1 MQLFSACARRLC
13 PMLALAVVSTLL
25 LPACS
30 KESPDELISSARNYE
45 AKGEH
50 KAAIIQLRNALQQK
64 PADGE
69 ARLLL
74 GRASLN
80 VGDPASAQ
88 RELRKALEYGQPA
101 DVVLPLLARAMLEL
115 GEADKLVAEFGNH
128 KLAAPDAEATL
139 SLAS

>member
-1 MQLFSACARRLC
+1 MIMELFSACARRLL
-13 PMLALAVVSTLL
+13 PVLAPAVIVTLL
-25 LPACS
+25 LLACS
-30 KESPDELISSARNYE
+30 KDSPDELIASARTYE

-101 DVVLPLLARAMLEL
+101 DIVLPLLARAMIEQ
-115 GEADKLVAEFGNH
+115 GEADKLVAEFGNR
-128 KLAAPDAEATL
+128 KLTAPEAEA
-139 SLAS
+139 